1 MRGVS
6 TFRMNCNL
14 VNLFLYIFGPCT
26 EKQLL
31 IRLLAFQCICCAGA
45 FGVRYMLAGVY
56 KD

>member
-1 MRGVS
+1 
-6 TFRMNCNL
+6 MNCNL